1 MKGMQ
6 RRTGFTESDRA
17 THSGPVANVYAARA
31 LRDFGDGFVAVLL
44 PVYLTALGLGAFEV
58 GVVATLALL
67 GSALMTLGIGFLGA
81 KVGQRRLLLSASAL
95 MTATGLAFANAD
107 TYAVILLVAFVGTIN
122 PSSGS
127 VSIFVPLE
135 HALLS
140 HAVADAD
147 RTRMFAR
154 YSLIGALAAATGSL
168 ASGSPDLLAGLGVSR
183 LGALKGMFIAYA
195 LLGLAGGA
203 LYARIPVDPAFVG
216 EKPSAGAWAVAWHRL
231 QNGGSLQYRRLR
243 RRVRRT
249 VAHRAVAVQQVW
261 SVAVGGGLVLL
272 LVWPAGRASRSQSP
286 PGFRG
291 ISAS

>member
-6 RRTGFTESDRA
+6 RRMGFTESDRA

-81 KVGQRRLLLSASAL
+81 KAGQRRLLLVASAL

-140 HAVADAD
+140 HSVADAD

-183 LGALKGMFIAYA
+183 LDALKGMFIAYA

-203 LYARIPVDPAFVG
+203 SMHAF
-216 EKPSAGAWAVAWHRL
+216 RL
-231 QNGGSLQYRRLR
+231 IRRLSGR
-243 RRVRRT
+243 SRQRRLGRRVASSTEWRPS
-249 VAHRAVAVQQVW
+249 
-261 SVAVGGGLVLL
+261 SVSMPS
-272 LVWPAGRASRSQSP
+272 PAGSPYSRSSRCGCSASLVCRCRRLACSSSGLACWPPSRSQSP